1 MSGITLQNY
10 AASIKFVG
18 FLVIWVLF
26 LMKQLGPKGA
36 EQIADCLK
44 YNKTISILDLR
55 ANGLGDDVGSIIE
68 YKWILRHVVGFFL
81 MI

>member
-1 MSGITLQNY
+1 
-10 AASIKFVG
+10 
-18 FLVIWVLF
+18 
-26 LMKQLGPKGA
+26 MKQLGPKGA

-68 YKWILRHVVGFFL
+68 YKWILRHFVGFFL